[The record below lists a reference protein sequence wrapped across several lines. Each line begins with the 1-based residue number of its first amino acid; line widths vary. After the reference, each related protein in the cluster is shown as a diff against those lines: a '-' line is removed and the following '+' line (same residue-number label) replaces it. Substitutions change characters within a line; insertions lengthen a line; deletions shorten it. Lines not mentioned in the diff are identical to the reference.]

1 MLPDYSKESV
11 EIILDILYTGQE
23 RDHHIL
29 QHFKMLMNLL
39 YTKKGYKVSLLTLK
53 IAF

>member
-29 QHFKMLMNLL
+29 QHFRMLMNLL
-39 YTKKGYKVSLLTLK
+39 TIYLERLES
-53 IAF
+53 